1 LTINESASAKL
12 TMLQN
17 LDATETLPVNSQ
29 IDSVNPKLVQPAT
42 TAVGSN
48 NLITV
53 LSAAGTNV
61 RLGGLRRR
69 RTVAE

>member
-29 IDSVNPKLVQPAT
+29 IDSVNPKLVQQAT

-61 RLGGLRRR
+61 
-69 RTVAE
+69 